1 MIKVRSFTHEDCM
14 FIKENFY
21 PNMSFYDVENMVK
34 DWNKLLYNNS
44 YFEMFAVLSG
54 DDIVGYVS
62 LYEQGKSIIGA
73 GIRILEKYR
82 MNGYGSKAVELALEL
97 ARQKGYVKAV
107 AQINVNNKASIS
119 LHNKLGFSIVN
130 RYINRKGN
138 EVYDLEKPI

>member
-1 MIKVRSFTHEDCM
+1 M